1 MCGNTQILAEL
12 IAKMHYSSGNQRG
25 VLLAPSN
32 SGGMKMNSTSTH
44 SAEIK
49 HGQNT
54 LIDFPNG
61 LNGFKDCK
69 RFNLFHPK
77 ESPIMFSLKSV
88 DNPAVELS
96 MADTKSLK
104 VTYELSLT
112 DEEKSTLQVEDGDK
126 LQTAIMVANEV
137 KDNIAA
143 AKGIFANFQS
153 PIVINVSKRIALQ
166 KTFHN
171 AELLIRA

>member
-1 MCGNTQILAEL
+1 
-12 IAKMHYSSGNQRG
+12 
-25 VLLAPSN
+25 
-32 SGGMKMNSTSTH
+32 
-44 SAEIK
+44 
-49 HGQNT
+49 
-54 LIDFPNG
+54 
-61 LNGFKDCK
+61 
-69 RFNLFHPK
+69 
-77 ESPIMFSLKSV
+77 MFSLKSV